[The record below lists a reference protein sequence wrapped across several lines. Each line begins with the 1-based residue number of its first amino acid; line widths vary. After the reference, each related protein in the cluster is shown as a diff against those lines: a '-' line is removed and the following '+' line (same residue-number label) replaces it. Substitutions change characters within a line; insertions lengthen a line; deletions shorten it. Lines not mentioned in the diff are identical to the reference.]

1 MQTLPSIISAHIAAL
16 YSDISF
22 SPTLSAPPRAEHGE
36 YCFGVFTL
44 AKPLGKAPA
53 QIAEEIAI
61 RLREDTAHF
70 TQVNVIGG
78 YVNLSCTAKVWMNI
92 LSQVSDQKP
101 KTKNNQTIV
110 VDYIGANAGKPLHIG
125 HICTPS
131 VGQSICNIYRH
142 LGYDVI
148 GDSHFGDWG
157 GIFGKLI
164 YQWEKQS
171 SHTEIS
177 LSYLVGLYQDFHVN
191 PTDQDEL

>member
-1 MQTLPSIISAHIAAL
+1 MKNLQSIISAHIDAL

-22 SPTLSAPPRAEHGE
+22 SPTLSAPPKVEHGE

-44 AKPLGKAPA
+44 AKPLGKSPA
-53 QIAEEIAI
+53 QIAEEIANM
-61 RLREDTAHF
+61 LREDTTHF

-78 YVNLSCTAKVWMNI
+78 YVNLSCTAKVWMDI
-92 LSQVSDQKP
+92 LSQAENTQQEK
-101 KTKNNQTIV
+101 KNETIV

-131 VGQSICNIYRH
+131 VGQAICNIYRH

-164 YQWEKQS
+164 YQWKKQS
-171 SHTEIS
+171 SHTETS
-177 LSYLVGLYQDFHVN
+177 LPYLVGLYQEFHIN
-191 PTDQDEL
+191 PTEQDEL